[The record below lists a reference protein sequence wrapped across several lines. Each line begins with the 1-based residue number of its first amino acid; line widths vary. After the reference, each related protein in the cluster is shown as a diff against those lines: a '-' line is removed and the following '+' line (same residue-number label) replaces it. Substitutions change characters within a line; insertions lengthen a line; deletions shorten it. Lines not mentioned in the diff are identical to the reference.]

1 MINRGKYRHYISIF
15 EIKKSDTKNR
25 LGEYTEI
32 EEFKKSIFA
41 CIETRIGGLLTGRPA
56 DTIMT
61 SVTHKI
67 SWDYNNF
74 PEILPDKH
82 IIKYDGHTFKINY
95 SLDDGFKHEELQV
108 FVTEKA

>member
-1 MINRGKYRHYISIF
+1 MTNRGKYKHYIDIY
-15 EIKKSDTKNR
+15 EIKTGTEENR
-25 LGEYTEI
+25 LGEKIETEV
-32 EEFKKSIFA
+32 KVKSLFA
-41 CIETRIGGLLTGRPA
+41 CIETRVGGLLTGRPA
-56 DTIMT
+56 DTVMT
-61 SVTHKI
+61 TVTHKI

-82 IIKYDGHTFKINY
+82 IIKYQNHTFDVNY